1 MTLLPFCMVLLML
14 HSAEECIAFGR
25 YKRQVLGCSV
35 YERAFT
41 SLRESQPD
49 AKEEAVMLLEA
60 WRNAE
65 AQAESVSEEA
75 RAAAVQAVEK
85 RMPKRIK
92 RKVPSCLFLIHL
104 STYALPLLPST
115 CPCSCGSVSVTVGG
129 SSVRAL

>member
-1 MTLLPFCMVLLML
+1 M
-14 HSAEECIAFGR
+14 
-25 YKRQVLGCSV
+25 

-60 WRNAE
+60 WRSAE
-65 AQAESVSEEA
+65 AQAESVAEDA

-92 RKVPSCLFLIHL
+92 RKVSCCRLLFPN
-104 STYALPLLPST
+104 SF
-115 CPCSCGSVSVTVGG
+115 SCAFGC
-129 SSVRAL
+129 A

>member
-1 MTLLPFCMVLLML
+1 MAAIVLLSTL
-14 HSAEECIAFGR
+14 SDLERC
-25 YKRQVLGCSV
+25 CSV

-60 WRNAE
+60 WRSAE
-65 AQAESVSEEA
+65 AQAQSGAAEA

-92 RKVPSCLFLIHL
+92 RKVLYCLCSLWTL
-104 STYALPLLPST
+104 CPYALPEHGTSEHSYSL
-115 CPCSCGSVSVTVGG
+115 
-129 SSVRAL
+129 

>member
-1 MTLLPFCMVLLML
+1 M
-14 HSAEECIAFGR
+14 
-25 YKRQVLGCSV
+25 

-65 AQAESVSEEA
+65 AQTESTSAEA
-75 RAAAVQAVEK
+75 RTAAVQAVEK

-92 RKVPSCLFLIHL
+92 RKVLHCCPHRTVCTAAMPVSIASC
-104 STYALPLLPST
+104 
-115 CPCSCGSVSVTVGG
+115 C
-129 SSVRAL
+129 